1 MGREALAGENG
12 MTKAQFISAAILD
25 KIADG
30 MSVQDAMR
38 EALGADKVDR
48 MISDLYD
55 ELRAK
60 AD

>member
-1 MGREALAGENG
+1 

-38 EALGADKVDR
+38 EILGADKVDR